1 MKVSFNFCELSVKLG
16 QHPHRIICEHQ
27 ANELVITRNIITSGV
42 GIDIVPG
49 FLLMERK
56 TESGTHTQKKAEVKV

>member
-1 MKVSFNFCELSVKLG
+1 MKVSFNFCDLSVKLG

-42 GIDIVPG
+42 GIDIVSS

-56 TESGTHTQKKAEVKV
+56 TESGTQKRLKGKLK

>member
-1 MKVSFNFCELSVKLG
+1 MKVSFNFCDLSVKLG

-42 GIDIVPG
+42 GIDIVSS

-56 TESGTHTQKKAEVKV
+56 TESGKQKRLKGKLK